1 MDSVTQLV
9 LGSAVGSAVI
19 GRQVGAKAVVWGALL
34 GTLPDLDVLIPM
46 GGAVADFVYHRSF
59 SHSLFVLAALTPLL
73 VWLILKLHPQTRDHR
88 WRWAVA
94 VYAILATHV
103 LLDSFTVYGTQ
114 IFWPLSDYPVALGSV
129 FIIDPSYTV
138 PMLIGVLVALFL
150 RHSRAGNRANL
161 IGIGISSLYLTWG
174 VGAQAYVT
182 NLAEASLDKQ
192 SLPYQ
197 RLLVT
202 PTPFNSLLWR
212 VIAVDD
218 DHYRVGYYSLLDDT
232 DQLDTVR
239 YFRSPELLMGL
250 ESHWPVQK
258 LQWFSKG
265 FYTVDA
271 ENESVVIS
279 DLRMGVEPDF
289 AFRFVVGEISNP
301 HPKPVQDKR
310 LENPRN
316 WDQLPVL
323 MERIWDSSVPFEPGL
338 SR

>member
-1 MDSVTQLV
+1 MDSVTQIV
-9 LGSAVGSAVI
+9 LGSAVSSAVI
-19 GRQVGAKAVVWGALL
+19 GRQVGAKAVLWGALL
-34 GTLPDLDVLIPM
+34 GTLPDLDTLIPM

-59 SHSLFVLAALTPLL
+59 SHSLFVLAALTSLL
-73 VWLILKLHPQTRDHR
+73 VWLILKLHPQTREHR

-94 VYAILATHV
+94 VYAVLATHV

-114 IFWPLSDYPVALGSV
+114 IFWPLTDYPVALGSV

-150 RHSRAGNRANL
+150 RHSRAGYRANL
-161 IGIGISSLYLTWG
+161 IGIGISSLYLAWG

-192 SLPYQ
+192 SLTHQ

-202 PTPFNSLLWR
+202 PTPFNSLMWR

-218 DHYRVGYYSLLDDT
+218 DHYRIGYYSLLDNT

-239 YFRSPELLMGL
+239 YPRSPELLKGL
-250 ESHWPVQK
+250 ESHWPVLK

-265 FYTVDA
+265 FYTIDA
-271 ENESVVIS
+271 ENNAVVIS
-279 DLRMGVEPDF
+279 DLRMGLEPDF
-289 AFRFVVGEISNP
+289 AFRFVVGEIDNP
-301 HPKPVQDKR
+301 HPTPVPDAR

-316 WDQLPVL
+316 WDQLPTL
-323 MERIWDSSVPFEPGL
+323 MARIWDSSVRFEPGL